1 MKVTLPL
8 NEMSVAEKIGM
19 MEVLWNDLSTQ
30 AADNLSPDWH
40 GHLLGGRK
48 RLAESGEIGFTDWET
63 AKREIQDR
71 IR

>member
-8 NEMSVAEKIGM
+8 KEMSVAEKIGM
-19 MEVLWNDLSTQ
+19 MEELWNDLSTR
-30 AADNLSPDWH
+30 AADYSSPDWH
-40 GHLLGGRK
+40 GHLLAERK
-48 RLAESGEIGFTDWET
+48 RLAESGEIGFTDWEA

>member
-1 MKVTLPL
+1 MNVTLPL
-8 NEMSVAEKIGM
+8 KEMSLAEKIGM
-19 MEVLWNDLSTQ
+19 MEELWKDLSSQ
-30 AADNLSPDWH
+30 AAGYSTPDWH
-40 GHLLGGRK
+40 GHLLAERK